1 MNPRRWQ
8 QIESLYQ
15 SARKLERGE
24 RDALLA
30 EACRGDE
37 ERELEELNGKKYVS
51 QVFVAAIYAGLGEN
65 AQALACLERACEDRC
80 AWLLRCLV
88 SDIRFDALRDEG
100 LFRSLLRRTGIN
112 PQLP

>member
-37 ERELEELNGKKYVS
+37 ERELEELNGKSTSRKYS
-51 QVFVAAIYAGLGEN
+51 
-65 AQALACLERACEDRC
+65 
-80 AWLLRCLV
+80 
-88 SDIRFDALRDEG
+88 
-100 LFRSLLRRTGIN
+100 
-112 PQLP
+112 